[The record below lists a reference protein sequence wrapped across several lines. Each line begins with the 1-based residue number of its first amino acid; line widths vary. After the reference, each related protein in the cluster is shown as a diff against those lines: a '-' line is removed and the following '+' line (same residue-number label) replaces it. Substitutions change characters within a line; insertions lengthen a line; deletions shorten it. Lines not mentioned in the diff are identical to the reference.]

1 MSAETH
7 SSDTNK
13 GGIPS
18 PRSVGAERVSLSE
31 DLNRPVGLERPNGAR
46 GSDFASQQEQ
56 SPGSELLRRTGSGP
70 SLMWARRVF
79 PSFGHFLRRY
89 AIFLILAGLIVF
101 FQSREPAFLRINNL
115 FSVLQSVAVV
125 ALLGI
130 GVTVTLAV
138 DGFDLSVGSIAAFTL
153 MLTSYAMV
161 VLQFNAAQTVALA
174 LLTGAL
180 IGSVNGLLIVWLRIP
195 DLLATLGMMFLLAGL
210 QLIPS
215 AGRSITVGLNL
226 PDGAVANGSFDPAF
240 LALGRYK
247 LWGSVPVP
255 VLIVGLLAGVF
266 WFLMEQTRWGRVFY
280 AVGGNE
286 TAAYLAGAAVKR
298 YRILAYVISATLAA
312 LGGIF
317 VAARV
322 GRGDVFAGSS
332 LLLDSVAA
340 ALIGFAVLNQRRA
353 NVIGTAV
360 GAVFVGIVLN
370 GLTMLNVPY
379 YTQDFVK
386 GIVLVGALALTFG
399 IGRGR
404 R

>member
-1 MSAETH
+1 VIGRDELPLVRVELAAKSLTTSQGPKAELRYLV
-7 SSDTNK
+7 
-13 GGIPS
+13 
-18 PRSVGAERVSLSE
+18 PRPTGPIVAAHDDARHLKIVP
-31 DLNRPVGLERPNGAR
+31 RPTKVPDR
-46 GSDFASQQEQ
+46 SASQARQR
-56 SPGSELLRRTGSGP
+56 STGVPPPLCVLR
-70 SLMWARRVF
+70 ARLGGK
-79 PSFGHFLRRY
+79 PLAFG
-89 AIFLILAGLIVF
+89 
-101 FQSREPAFLRINNL
+101 
-115 FSVLQSVAVV
+115 
-125 ALLGI
+125 
-130 GVTVTLAV
+130 
-138 DGFDLSVGSIAAFTL
+138 
-153 MLTSYAMV
+153 
-161 VLQFNAAQTVALA
+161 FN
-174 LLTGAL
+174 
-180 IGSVNGLLIVWLRIP
+180 
-195 DLLATLGMMFLLAGL
+195 
-210 QLIPS
+210 
-215 AGRSITVGLNL
+215 
-226 PDGAVANGSFDPAF
+226 
-240 LALGRYK
+240 
-247 LWGSVPVP
+247 
-255 VLIVGLLAGVF
+255 
-266 WFLMEQTRWGRVFY
+266 RWGRIFY

-353 NVIGTAV
+353 NVVGTAV

-386 GIVLVGALALTFG
+386 GLVLVGALALTFG